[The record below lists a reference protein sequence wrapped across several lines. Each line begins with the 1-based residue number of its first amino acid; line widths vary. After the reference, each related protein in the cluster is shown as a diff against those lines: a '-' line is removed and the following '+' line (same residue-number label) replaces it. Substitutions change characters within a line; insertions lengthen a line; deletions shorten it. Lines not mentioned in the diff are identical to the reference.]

1 MLLRAQGWGWRS
13 EIGVSIPRNGSII
26 QVGRVELSIPQ
37 SKHDT
42 SLSRIHA
49 SLRFDSKARCCL
61 VQDLNS
67 RNGVFINGIRI
78 PSSSETQ
85 LVVGDCIRFGHFD
98 EFAFV
103 LEEQEEEE
111 EQQTDWKIE
120 CEALLHEVNTAKHY
134 AIELEQ
140 ELHTTRQQ
148 LEQQINAN
156 KHFALALQESL
167 ECPVCFHVKRDL
179 QILKCGHSLCAHCA
193 KEWWEKSSIKLCI
206 VCNARTRTGECVS
219 SFVLDKLVGQIDA
232 QVSMCAEVF
241 PPVHKKPKLVV
252 DLLLDD

>member
-1 MLLRAQGWGWRS
+1 MLLRAQGWGRRS
-13 EIGVSIPRNGSII
+13 EIGVPIPRDGSVI
-26 QVGRVELSIPQ
+26 QVGRIELSIPQ

-85 LVVGDCIRFGHFD
+85 LAVGDCIRFGHFD
-98 EFAFV
+98 RFAFI
-103 LEEQEEEE
+103 LEEQE

-120 CEALLHEVNTAKHY
+120 REALLHEINTAEHY

-140 ELHTTRQQ
+140 ELHATRQQ
-148 LEQQINAN
+148 LEQH
-156 KHFALALQESL
+156 KHFVLALQESL

-179 QILKCGHSLCAHCA
+179 QILKCGHSLCAQCA

-206 VCNARTRTGECVS
+206 VCNARKRTGECVS
-219 SFVLDKLVGQIDA
+219 SFVLNKLVGQIDA
-232 QVSMCAEVF
+232 QVSMCAEVP